1 MVLYCNDLYD
11 ILYFMFSDKYQFP
24 ILFLTLFITLSKI
37 FLCFCNLSLI
47 FEWQLRKLT
56 LLLILVFDW
65 DSNCSSDIRFTRM
78 FYCKSSL
85 IKTLL
90 LKSSLMS
97 RFFISDCQVNFVN
110 SWLNL
115 TADCSFAVLELIMT
129 WDAFRLQGERAEN
142 WEMVG
147 NCCMNNATAMVIV
160 HAIRPD
166 DITQW
171 CTDFGNSSWLCK

>member
-1 MVLYCNDLYD
+1 MISYISCFLISINFQFYFWPFLLLYLRYSYAFVIFHLY
-11 ILYFMFSDKYQFP
+11 LSGNFANW
-24 ILFLTLFITLSKI
+24 LF
-37 FLCFCNLSLI
+37 
-47 FEWQLRKLT
+47 
-56 LLLILVFDW
+56 LLILVFDW

-129 WDAFRLQGERAEN
+129 WDAFRLEGERAEN
-142 WEMVG
+142 WETVG